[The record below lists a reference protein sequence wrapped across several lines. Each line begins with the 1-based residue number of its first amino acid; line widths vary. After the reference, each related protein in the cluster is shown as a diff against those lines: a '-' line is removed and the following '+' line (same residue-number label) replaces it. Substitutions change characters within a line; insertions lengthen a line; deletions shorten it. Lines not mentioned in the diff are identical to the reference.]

1 MAKMTAIATDDE
13 SDEEFQWDLFLAE
26 LVDYVRLEL
35 EGHNADVLYPG
46 SAFHI
51 QTSLECQEAYQRELQ
66 RQSLRQL
73 DRAAMQ
79 HVVSLLP
86 ALVIAP
92 KADWL
97 EQRIE
102 HGRAWLDGASK
113 LWRQVQVSFADLT
126 LGALGQPAVAGLMS
140 DDLTLAQPAKG
151 IMQVAPQGASFEL
164 TVAVSP
170 DPAATE
176 PAVYQAEVMLTLFE
190 RFGDY
195 SGVELYLL
203 WEDLAQQATT
213 DAFGRA
219 RFTGLPSGQITAM
232 SLIVVLP
239 QDNPS

>member
-1 MAKMTAIATDDE
+1 MATMTAISTDDE
-13 SDEEFQWDLFLAE
+13 SDEEFQWDLFLTE
-26 LVDYVRLEL
+26 LTDYVRLEL
-35 EGHNADVLYPG
+35 EGQRAEAIYPVW
-46 SAFHI
+46 AFHI
-51 QTSLECQEAYQRELQ
+51 QTSVECQEAYQRELQ

-73 DRAAMQ
+73 DRAAIQ
-79 HVVSLLP
+79 QVARLLP
-86 ALVIAP
+86 ALAVVPA
-92 KADWL
+92 ADWL
-97 EQRIE
+97 EQRID

-126 LGALGQPAVAGLMS
+126 LGSIGQPAVAGLMS
-140 DDLTLAQPAKG
+140 DDLSVAQPPKG

-176 PAVYQAEVMLTLFE
+176 SAIYQAEVMLTLFE

-203 WEDLAQQATT
+203 WEDIAQQATT

-219 RFTGLPSGQITAM
+219 RFSGLPSGQITAM